1 MADTKI
7 SNLTALA
14 AAPASGDF
22 FALVDT
28 SASETKKLDAKYLVR
43 DSAGSGSIVTGAY
56 TLTLPATG
64 TAALL
69 ATTQTLSGDNTFS
82 GQLNFASGGSSAEPK
97 LAVNEDANTGFY
109 SNSADTLRLT
119 VGGYLTIATDGTGTY
134 GRVAMGGAQPSQASA
149 LLDLSSTS
157 GCLLLTRMTTTQ
169 RNALTAVNG
178 MIIYNST
185 TSTIQGYV
193 GGSWTN
199 L

>member
-1 MADTKI
+1 MAATAI
-7 SNLTALA
+7 SGLTALT
-14 AAPASGDF
+14 APAVADQ
-22 FALVDT
+22 LIVVDD
-28 SASETKKLDAKYLVR
+28 SASDNRSLALSYVVR
-43 DSAGSGSIVTGAY
+43 DTGGTGAIVTGAY

-134 GRVAMGGAQPSQASA
+134 GRIAMGGAQPSQVSA

-193 GGSWTN
+193 GGSWTD

>member
-1 MADTKI
+1 MAGKAITG
-7 SNLTALA
+7 LTALT
-14 AAPASGDF
+14 APAVADK
-22 FALVDT
+22 LIVVDD
-28 SASETKKLDAKYLVR
+28 SASDNRSLALSYVVR
-43 DSAGSGSIVTGAY
+43 DTGGTGAIVTGAY

-134 GRVAMGGAQPSQASA
+134 GRIAMGGAQPSQVSA

-193 GGSWTN
+193 GGSWTD

>member
-1 MADTKI
+1 MAGTAI
-7 SNLTALA
+7 SGLTALT
-14 AAPASGDF
+14 APAVADK
-22 FALVDT
+22 LIVVDD
-28 SASETKKLDAKYLVR
+28 SASDNRSLALSYVVR
-43 DSAGSGSIVTGAY
+43 DTGGTGAIVTGAY

-69 ATTQTLSGDNTFS
+69 ATTQTLSGDKTFS
-82 GQLNFASGGSSAEPK
+82 GQLNFASGGSSDAPK

-109 SNSADTLRLT
+109 SNLPDTLRLT

-134 GRVAMGGAQPSQASA
+134 GRIAMGGAQPSQPSV